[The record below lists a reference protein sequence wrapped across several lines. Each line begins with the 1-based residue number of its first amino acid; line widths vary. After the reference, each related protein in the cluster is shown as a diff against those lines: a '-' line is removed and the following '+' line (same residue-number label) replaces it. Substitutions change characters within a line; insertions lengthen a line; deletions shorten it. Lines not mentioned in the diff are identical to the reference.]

1 MIKHTQIEVYGEN
14 NMEYLETPFGK
25 VKILIDDIEVTYCA
39 VKKQPNERLCPN
51 VVGRYHIDV
60 DFAPDGKEHEIK
72 CIIEELSCSDRGP
85 ESGEMLECQAF
96 YNTDNW
102 KLSIGVE
109 CETGFLT
116 DGRRWSERYDYDA
129 RYLDNGMSYVILKE
143 TKEEHFKFGIAWIDN
158 VEDDHAR
165 DVQTWFAADV
175 TID

>member
-1 MIKHTQIEVYGEN
+1 MIKHTQFKVDGEN
-14 NMEYLETPFGK
+14 NMGYLETPFGK

-60 DFAPDGKEHEIK
+60 DFAPDGTKHEIK

-109 CETGFLT
+109 CETGFLP